1 MNPREQKV
9 LEFETAFAQYIGAKY
24 AVAVANGTAALHA
37 ALYAAGVSHK
47 DEVILSPL
55 AHPEVA
61 HAIRYL
67 DGVPIYTDI
76 DPRTGCLDPEA
87 VRWRLSDN
95 TKAIIATHYAGLP
108 CDIDA
113 LIRLTVEKEIV
124 IIEDASRALGG
135 RYKRKKIGTISPL
148 TVFDFSH
155 PQGVYTELGG
165 MVVTD
170 SQEYYNWLRLFRDTG
185 IMYTKEE
192 LVKEEGPWHFEAQE
206 IGFNYRLTSMQA
218 ELGLGQLSQ
227 AEEKLAKRKLMAEQ
241 YWRELSSLKEV
252 ELLRISYDCEPAWY
266 SFPVLLKGQLRE
278 RRKDIVAEL
287 LRQGVQV
294 EVEFYPIY
302 LHPIYLWQGH
312 PDVCTIEGPLC
323 PQAEGFYQ
331 RVINL
336 PLPQDPG
343 ECNKYLKVVRAIMER
358 INGKNRTEAL
368 GK

>member
-1 MNPREQKV
+1 MEKRIRLV
-9 LEFETAFAQYIGAKY
+9 GEFEEAFAQYVSVKY
-24 AVAVANGTAALHA
+24 AVAVSNGTAALHA

-76 DPRTGCLDPEA
+76 NPKTGCLAPEA
-87 VRWRLSDN
+87 VRWRISDN
-95 TKAIIATHYAGLP
+95 TKAIIATHYAGLT
-108 CDIDA
+108 CDMEA
-113 LIRLTVEKEIV
+113 LTKLTEGKDII
-124 IIEDASRALGG
+124 IIEDASQALGATY
-135 RYKRKKIGTISPL
+135 REKKIGSVSTL

-165 MVVTD
+165 MVVTN
-170 SQEYYNWLRLFRDTG
+170 SEEHYNWLRLFRDTG
-185 IMYTKEE
+185 MMYKGEE

-218 ELGLGQLSQ
+218 EMGLKQ
-227 AEEKLAKRKLMAEQ
+227 LAKANTKQARRKEIAACYFKALASVENL
-241 YWRELSSLKEV
+241 ELPSLPEH
-252 ELLRISYDCEPAWY
+252 SEPAWY
-266 SFPVLLKGQLRE
+266 SFPILLKGDKLISQRRE
-278 RRKDIVAEL
+278 IVETL
-287 LRQGVQV
+287 LLQGIPVTV
-294 EVEFYPIY
+294 RFYPIY

-323 PQAEGFYQ
+323 PRAENFYS

-336 PLPQDPG
+336 PIDPNYDDG
-343 ECNKYLKVVRAIMER
+343 MIAKVVNSLKSTIEHP
-358 INGKNRTEAL
+358 
-368 GK
+368 

>member
-76 DPRTGCLDPEA
+76 EPRTGCLDPEA
-87 VRWRLSDN
+87 VRWRLSDK

-108 CDIDA
+108 CDIDNLA
-113 LIRLTVEKEIV
+113 QLTADKGIV

-135 RYKRKKIGTISPL
+135 RYKGKKLGTISPL

-155 PQGVYTELGG
+155 PQGLYTELGG

-192 LVKEEGPWHFEAQE
+192 LVKDEGPWHFEAQE

-218 ELGLGQLSQ
+218 ELGLGQLAQ
-227 AEEKLAKRKLMAEQ
+227 AEEKLAQRKLMAAQ
-241 YWRELSSLKEV
+241 YREELSSLKEV
-252 ELLRISYDCEPAWY
+252 ELLHISCHCEPAWH
-266 SFPVLLKGQLRE
+266 SFPILLKGQLKE
-278 RRKDIVAEL
+278 RRKDIVEEL
-287 LRQGVQV
+287 LRQGVQA

-323 PQAEGFYQ
+323 PQAEEFYQ

-336 PLPQDPG
+336 PLPQDAR
-343 ECNKYLKVVRAIMER
+343 ECNIFLKIVTAVLGGVSGR
-358 INGKNRTEAL
+358 I
-368 GK
+368 